1 MKKVKKKKKMNFN
14 RTSGVGLISI
24 VLLFLTLTS
33 CTEDYLPKPKGYNKI
48 DLPPHEYQVLAE
60 EHPFI
65 FEHSKNSV
73 IKKDVSLIAEP
84 HWIDV
89 YYPDYDAYIQLT
101 YKKLNGKTTVFNEH
115 MDDSHKLA
123 GKHNIK
129 AYSIEQG
136 LIKTPKGYSATVF
149 ELSGEVPSQFQ
160 FYITDSTKHFLRGAI
175 YFQTATKNDS
185 LAPIIEYIKYDAIH
199 LLNTLDWKDS
209 VK

>member
-1 MKKVKKKKKMNFN
+1 M
-14 RTSGVGLISI
+14 TI
-24 VLLFLTLTS
+24 LLS

-48 DLPPHEYQVLAE
+48 DLPSHDYQILAE
-60 EHPFI
+60 KHPYV
-65 FEHSKNSV
+65 FEYSKDAI

-89 YYPDYDAYIQLT
+89 YYPAFNAYIQLT
-101 YKKLNGKTTVFNEH
+101 YKKLDGKIKTFNEH
-115 MDDSHKLA
+115 LDDSHKLA

-129 AYSIEQG
+129 AYSIDEGQV
-136 LIKTPKGYSATVF
+136 KTPKGYAATVF

-185 LAPIIEYIKYDAIH
+185 LAPVIEYLKYDAMH
-199 LLNTLDWKDS
+199 LINTVDWKND

>member
-1 MKKVKKKKKMNFN
+1 MICRKK
-14 RTSGVGLISI
+14 SGGVTISF
-24 VLLFLTLTS
+24 LFLVLVLTA
-33 CTEDYLPKPKGYNKI
+33 CNEDYLPKPKGYNKI
-48 DLPPHEYQVLAE
+48 DLPPHEYQVLTE
-60 EHPFI
+60 EHPFV

-89 YYPDYDAYIQLT
+89 YYPEFDAYIQLT
-101 YKKLNGKTTVFNEH
+101 YKKLNGKTTIFNEH
-115 MDDSHKLA
+115 LDDSHKLA

-129 AYSIEQG
+129 AYSIDQG
-136 LIKTPKGYSATVF
+136 VIRTPKGYSATVF
-149 ELSGEVPSQFQ
+149 ELTGEVPSQFQ

-185 LAPIIEYIKYDAIH
+185 LAPVIEYMKYDAMH
-199 LLNTLDWKDS
+199 LMNTLDWRDD